1 MFRFLCVFIAAAL
14 MPVPGLAVTL
24 TGRVIGLHDGG
35 TITVLDG
42 SNARHKVRLAGIAA
56 PNLKQAFGTRSR
68 QNLSGLVLG
77 KDVAIEWDTA
87 LTDCMTEAWQRLFPE
102 AAMPGICNAHS
113 GHDWAE
119 AKG

>member
-77 KDVAIEWDTA
+77 KDVAIGGVPFVVE
-87 LTDCMTEAWQRLFPE
+87 
-102 AAMPGICNAHS
+102 G
-113 GHDWAE
+113 
-119 AKG
+119 